1 VVYFSITEMDQFY
14 LFIGIRDGGLQRR
27 TLEYEGDRGRGAK
40 PTLFGIGSGAERSEG
55 LRDGDLAG
63 VERPATVASNVKHQ
77 RARATASRAKER
89 SRCARSAACASW
101 TPSRGESTGKMRQ
114 TQGKGA
120 D

>member
-1 VVYFSITEMDQFY
+1 MKERETESTYADRRQSAVTARRGEVR
-14 LFIGIRDGGLQRR
+14 LGRTERTCGKRRAIRDGGLQRR

-77 RARATASRAKER
+77 RARATVSRVKDELSLRAL
-89 SRCARSAACASW
+89 RC
-101 TPSRGESTGKMRQ
+101 MR
-114 TQGKGA
+114 
-120 D
+120 